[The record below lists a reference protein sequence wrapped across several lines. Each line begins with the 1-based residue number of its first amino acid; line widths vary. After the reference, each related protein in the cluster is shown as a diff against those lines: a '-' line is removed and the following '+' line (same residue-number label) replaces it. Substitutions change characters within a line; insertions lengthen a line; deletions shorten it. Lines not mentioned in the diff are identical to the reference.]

1 MKGPKAFSCG
11 GRPDRPDSLCEA
23 RGTAGNL
30 RQCQR
35 LLAKGSLRLRRGG
48 DSTGRPA
55 QALPAP
61 RRSVGSGGSPAVRYP
76 AQKNPLRS
84 YTVVVLIVLLGLS
97 LGSSSPHAADPPERL
112 WTSGFATPPAP
123 GDQAVPQP
131 MPSRKLRANEDPA
144 EQTKLRYMAE
154 STAAYSRVD
163 GRDGGNGIDC
173 FPGDHPPVLNV
184 IAHGPASLGP
194 ASPGGRLVSLATRR
208 GAAEKMLRSRG
219 CLRRRSSAKWR
230 TFAAARGCRQTR
242 ERPPRRP
249 RACWRRP

>member
-11 GRPDRPDSLCEA
+11 GRPGRPDSLCEA
-23 RGTAGNL
+23 RGTARNL

-76 AQKNPLRS
+76 AQKKSTKKLHRRRAHCPARALAR
-84 YTVVVLIVLLGLS
+84 IVLA
-97 LGSSSPHAADPPERL
+97 HAADPPEPL

-123 GDQAVPQP
+123 GDQAVPLP

-173 FPGDHPPVLNV
+173 FPGDHPPVLDV